1 MFQCVKD
8 QEEGDDFK
16 VRVRWLCQVPKGVS
30 SGEGAVGRA
39 AGGQQGCRIGSGPHV
54 LGCWVLASLPGILAL
69 TFTLA
74 FAFSCPNFCS
84 LFLPFTLY
92 YLKELCNF
100 FFLSSASYTPFER
113 HLS

>member
-74 FAFSCPNFCS
+74 LAFSCPNFCS
-84 LFLPFTLY
+84 LFLGKKGNYVVEPAQVTAGALRGN
-92 YLKELCNF
+92 LIQMD
-100 FFLSSASYTPFER
+100 S
-113 HLS
+113 